1 MTRTPRTTTTQMR
14 LLVRGWPQRRLAM
27 HRRWARETMREPV
40 IPARPGWLASGPDIV
55 HCARWIAVIRAEEL
69 RQAMIRRAA

>member
-1 MTRTPRTTTTQMR
+1 
-14 LLVRGWPQRRLAM
+14 M